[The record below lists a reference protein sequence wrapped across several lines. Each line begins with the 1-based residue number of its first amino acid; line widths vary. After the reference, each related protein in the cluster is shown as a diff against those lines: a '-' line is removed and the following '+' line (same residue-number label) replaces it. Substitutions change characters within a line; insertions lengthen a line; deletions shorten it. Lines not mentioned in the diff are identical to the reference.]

1 MGYQYIPFPERGGEL
16 GFEFGR
22 LSWAL
27 EYGDNNTM
35 NVNMRSEN
43 VVLLVRKVLKQL
55 NIKFIPIFVKQFHI
69 TKKTRK
75 KYTNT
80 QIMEW
85 VMKKLFQNLND
96 LRNEFKFSNKSS

>member
-16 GFEFGR
+16 GFWFGR

-69 TKKTRK
+69 KKK
-75 KYTNT
+75 PEKNI
-80 QIMEW
+80 QIH
-85 VMKKLFQNLND
+85 K
-96 LRNEFKFSNKSS
+96 